1 MYDVNQEPLVTSKA
15 TFDIFLKQEN
25 PSELIA
31 LYHFYY
37 YTAKW
42 QKTNKVK
49 ATTAYVANGL
59 KWSQDRVRRTKK
71 TLIELGFI
79 EDVKT
84 KDEKTKSITG
94 HYIKINFIWTK
105 SHPHENPEYGLSQ
118 SMENLETNAYSINTS
133 INTFTNN
140 KNALREDNN
149 KKRIRNLFPQNI
161 KISQFDEFWKLYP
174 RKVDKGKALTIWKRL
189 ANKKDSPNWTDIKNA
204 LQEQIDTDRW
214 KTPKFIPHPATWLNQ
229 SRWLDDPSEMKS
241 YSREDEKPVSGYT
254 DSEPLKYKTA
264 RKV

>member
-1 MYDVNQEPLVTSKA
+1 VNSSQIENDQWFYCVSSEIEETTTLSAYCQQKAIQELQNIGYLEVERR
-15 TFDIFLKQEN
+15 DIPAK
-25 PSELIA
+25 
-31 LYHFYY
+31 LYF
-37 YTAKW
+37 
-42 QKTNKVK
+42 
-49 ATTAYVANGL
+49 
-59 KWSQDRVRRTKK
+59 
-71 TLIELGFI
+71 
-79 EDVKT
+79 
-84 KDEKTKSITG
+84 
-94 HYIKINFIWTK
+94 KINLEEIQEFFTPK
-105 SHPHENPEYGLSQ
+105 
-118 SMENLETNAYSINTS
+118 NLETSYKETRKLVPKKLGNLFQRNSETNINT
-133 INTFTNN
+133 INKKELLTKGT
-140 KNALREDNN
+140 NN